1 MPKNFKIVAKGVKE
15 VQEALL
21 AKIAAVD
28 MAGERIVRKGGT
40 VIARNA
46 KKEFKPRPLGS
57 MRTSKSGKVYYT
69 SKPPYAPKP
78 PTPTSRSGNL
88 RDSIITETRRVGPGR
103 WMSTTGPTMIYGRRV
118 ELGGGKNRAF
128 PDLAPGFKKSKE
140 ELEVIYQKE
149 WAKALA

>member
-1 MPKNFKIVAKGVKE
+1 MGDLKIVVKGVTGVNE
-15 VQEALL
+15 GLL
-21 AKIAAVD
+21 RIVANVD
-28 MAGERIVRKGGT
+28 RANERIVRKGGT

-69 SKPPYAPKP
+69 SKPPYAPKL

-88 RDSIITETRRVGPGR
+88 RDSITTETRRVGPGI

-128 PDLAPGFKKSKE
+128 PYLAPGFKKSKE

>member
-1 MPKNFKIVAKGVKE
+1 MGDLKIIVKGVTGVNEGLLRIVAN
-15 VQEALL
+15 
-21 AKIAAVD
+21 VD
-28 MAGERIVRKGGT
+28 RANERIVRKGGT

-57 MRTSKSGKVYYT
+57 MRTSKSGKVYYI

-88 RDSIITETRRVGPGR
+88 RDSITTETRRVGPGI

-128 PDLAPGFKKSKE
+128 PYLAPGFKKSKE

>member
-1 MPKNFKIVAKGVKE
+1 MGDLKIIVKGVTGVNEGLLRIVAN
-15 VQEALL
+15 
-21 AKIAAVD
+21 VD
-28 MAGERIVRKGGT
+28 RANERIVRKGGT

-57 MRTSKSGKVYYT
+57 MRTSKSGKVYYA

-88 RDSIITETRRVGPGR
+88 RDSITTETRRVGPGI

-128 PDLAPGFKKSKE
+128 PYLAPGFKKSKE
-140 ELEVIYQKE
+140 ELEVIYKKE
-149 WAKALA
+149 WAEALA

>member
-1 MPKNFKIVAKGVKE
+1 MGDLKIIVKGVTGVNEGLLRIVAN
-15 VQEALL
+15 
-21 AKIAAVD
+21 VD
-28 MAGERIVRKGGT
+28 RANERIVRKGGT

-78 PTPTSRSGNL
+78 PTPTSRSGDL
-88 RDSIITETRRVGPGR
+88 RDSITTETRRVGPGI

-128 PDLAPGFKKSKE
+128 PYLAPGFKKSKE
-140 ELEVIYQKE
+140 ELEVIYKKE
-149 WAKALA
+149 WAEALA

>member
-1 MPKNFKIVAKGVKE
+1 MGDLKIIVKGVTGVNEGLLRIVAN
-15 VQEALL
+15 
-21 AKIAAVD
+21 VD
-28 MAGERIVRKGGT
+28 RANERIVRKGGT

-46 KKEFKPRPLGS
+46 KKEFKPRPIGS

-69 SKPPYAPKP
+69 SKPPFAPKP

-88 RDSIITETRRVGPGR
+88 RDAITTETRRVGPGI

-128 PDLAPGFKKSKE
+128 PYLAPGFKKSKE
-140 ELEVIYQKE
+140 ELEVIYKKE
-149 WAKALA
+149 WAEALA

>member
-1 MPKNFKIVAKGVKE
+1 MGDLKIIVKGVTGVNEGLLRIVAN
-15 VQEALL
+15 
-21 AKIAAVD
+21 VD
-28 MAGERIVRKGGT
+28 RANERIVRKGGT

-69 SKPPYAPKP
+69 SKPPYAPKF

-88 RDSIITETRRVGPGR
+88 RDSITTETRRVGPGI

-128 PDLAPGFKKSKE
+128 PYLAPGFKKSKE
-140 ELEVIYQKE
+140 ELEVIYKKE
-149 WAKALA
+149 WAEALA